1 MAAQALGPGTT
12 IVRRRAFF
20 GLLDAGGWAWATLK
34 AAFWFV
40 VIVMMMAYLP
50 DRALYATVQPTI
62 ELGVPLST
70 FNKSLDVTPVNFCPP
85 SNANLPCPAPV
96 GAVLPWQPN
105 PPELGLP
112 EARTDA
118 AVVAAGLQTL
128 LVGGSDGTAARD
140 SVFATVVRADGNID
154 GWTPGPPLP
163 APRAGAAAVFFAG
176 SAYVI
181 GGLDAAGAPT
191 DTVFVGTPDVATGT
205 ITAWTESPGL
215 KLPAPR
221 AEAAAV
227 ISGDGVYLV
236 GGRDAAGPVDSAWR
250 APLVSTTGKLKAWEP
265 TASLPAPRTGATAV
279 LLGTHLFV
287 YGGEDAT
294 GPTTAVVRGEI
305 GTATD
310 NLGQITG
317 WSTPTAGAA
326 AQTNLPAAAQGA
338 MGFVSNGTLY
348 YAGGDGDG
356 TLYWTAP
363 DADGNL
369 TGWNT
374 LTQSN
379 LPADLRLQDAAP
391 LVNGSNAFLFGGTAA
406 GAPTQGITR
415 ANLAP
420 PQPFFR
426 LGLFYM
432 VLPALGIQGEV
443 GQQLSYLVAAGVATV
458 NFVIL
463 LLIGYAYNHPKQTG
477 LLFNRIRDRRR
488 RGGQPGSAGAD

>member
-34 AAFWFV
+34 AGFWFV

-62 ELGVPLST
+62 TLGVPLST
-70 FNKSLDVTPVNFCPP
+70 FNKNLDITPVNFCPP

-96 GAVLPWQPN
+96 GAVLPWEPN
-105 PPELGLP
+105 PPELALP
-112 EARTDA
+112 EARTNA

-128 LVGGSDGTAARD
+128 LVGGSDGAAARE

-154 GWTPGPPLP
+154 GWTPGAPLP
-163 APRAGAAAVFFAG
+163 APRAGVAAVFFAG

-181 GGLDAAGAPT
+181 GGFDAQGAPT
-191 DTVFVGTPDVATGT
+191 DAVFVGTPDAATGKIST
-205 ITAWTESPGL
+205 WTASELL

-221 AEAAAV
+221 ADATAV
-227 ISGDGVYLV
+227 ISGDGLFLV
-236 GGRDAAGPVDSAWR
+236 GGRDAAGPVDSVWK
-250 APLVSTTGKLKAWEP
+250 APLVSTTGKLAAWKP
-265 TASLPAPRTGATAV
+265 TGALPAPRADATAV
-279 LLGTHLFV
+279 LLGTRLYV
-287 YGGEDAT
+287 YGGEDAA
-294 GPTTAVVRGEI
+294 GPTTAVVIGEI
-305 GTATD
+305 GTEGES
-310 NLGQITG
+310 LGEVTG
-317 WSTPTAGAA
+317 WWTPAADGAEEV
-326 AQTNLPAAAQGA
+326 NLPVAAKGA

-348 YAGGDGDG
+348 HVGGDGEG
-356 TLYWTAP
+356 TIYWTTP
-363 DADGNL
+363 DADGKL

-391 LVNGSNAFLFGGTAA
+391 LVNGSHAFLFGGTAA

-415 ANLAP
+415 ASLAP

-426 LGLFYM
+426 LGLFYV

-443 GQQLSYLVAAGVATV
+443 GQQLSYLVAAGVATT

-463 LLIGYAYNHPKQTG
+463 LLIGYAYNHPEKTK
-477 LLFNRIRDRRR
+477 LFFNRIRNRRR
-488 RGGQPGSAGAD
+488 PAA

>member
-34 AAFWFV
+34 ASFWFV
-40 VIVMMMAYLP
+40 TIIMMMAWLP

-118 AVVAAGLQTL
+118 AIVAAGLQTL
-128 LVGGSDGTAARD
+128 LVGGSDGTAASD
-140 SVFATVVRADGNID
+140 SVFATVIRSDGNID
-154 GWTPGPPLP
+154 GWTVGASLP
-163 APRAGAAAVFFAG
+163 APRAGAAAVFFSG

-181 GGLDAAGAPT
+181 GGVDAAGAPT
-191 DTVFVGTPDVATGT
+191 DTVFVGTPDPATGK
-205 ITAWTESPGL
+205 IDAWTESADL
-215 KLPAPR
+215 KLIAPR
-221 AEAAAV
+221 ADATAV
-227 ISGDGVYLV
+227 ITSDGLFLV
-236 GGRDAAGPVDSAWR
+236 GGRDAAGPVATVWK
-250 APLVSTTGKLKAWEP
+250 APAVTTTGKLKKWEAS
-265 TASLPAPRTGATAV
+265 TSLPAPRAGATAV
-279 LLGTHLFV
+279 LQGTHLFV
-287 YGGEDAT
+287 YGGEDAA

-305 GTATD
+305 GTTKD
-310 NLGQITG
+310 TLGKITG
-317 WSTPTAGAA
+317 WSTPTEAAA
-326 AQTNLPAAAQGA
+326 AQTNLPAAARGA
-338 MGFVSNGTLY
+338 MGFVSNGIFY
-348 YAGGDGDG
+348 YVGGEGTG
-356 TLYWTAP
+356 TLYWTSP
-363 DADGNL
+363 DAEGNL
-369 TGWNT
+369 TGWKT

-379 LPADLRLQDAAP
+379 LPADLQLQDAAP
-391 LVNGSNAFLFGGTAA
+391 IVNGSQAFLIGGTAA
-406 GAPTQGITR
+406 GTPTQGITR

-426 LGLFYM
+426 LGLFYV

-443 GQQLSYLVAAGVATV
+443 GQQLSYLVAAGVATT

-463 LLIGYAYNHPKQTG
+463 ILIGYAYNHPAKTK
-477 LLFNRIRDRRR
+477 LLFNRIRSRRR
-488 RGGQPGSAGAD
+488 HAA

>member
-34 AAFWFV
+34 AGFWFV

-62 ELGVPLST
+62 QLGVPLST
-70 FNKSLDVTPVNFCPP
+70 FNKNLDVTPVNFCPP

-96 GAVLPWQPN
+96 GANLPWQPN
-105 PPELGLP
+105 PAALALP
-112 EARTDA
+112 EARTNA
-118 AVVAAGLQTL
+118 AIVAAGLQTL
-128 LVGGSDGTAARD
+128 LVGGSDGTTAKD

-154 GWTPGPPLP
+154 GWTVGAPLP
-163 APRAGAAAVFFAG
+163 APRAGASAIFFAG

-181 GGLDAAGAPT
+181 GGYDAAGAPT
-191 DTVFVGTPDVATGT
+191 DTVYVGTPDAATGK
-205 ITAWTESPGL
+205 ITSWTTSDLL
-215 KLPAPR
+215 KLPETR
-221 AEAAAV
+221 ADAAAV
-227 ISGDGVYLV
+227 ITGDGIFLV
-236 GGRDAAGPVDSAWR
+236 GGRNAGGLVDSVWK
-250 APLVSTTGKLKAWEP
+250 APLVSTTGKLAAWKP
-265 TASLPAPRTGATAV
+265 TAPLPAPRADATAV
-279 LLGTHLFV
+279 VLGTHVFV
-287 YGGEDAT
+287 YGGEDAA

-305 GTATD
+305 GTEGDA
-310 NLGQITG
+310 LGQVTG
-317 WSTPTAGAA
+317 WSTPTAEGAA
-326 AQTNLPAAAQGA
+326 SINLPAAAKGA
-338 MGFVSNGTLY
+338 MGYVSNGTLY
-348 YAGGDGDG
+348 YVGGDGEG

-363 DADGNL
+363 DAEGNL

-379 LPADLRLQDAAP
+379 LPVDLRLQDAAP
-391 LVNGSNAFLFGGTAA
+391 LVNGSHAFLIGGTAA

-415 ANLAP
+415 ANLSP

-426 LGLFYM
+426 LGLFYV

-443 GQQLSYLVAAGVATV
+443 GQQLSYLVAAGVATTS
-458 NFVIL
+458 FVIL

-477 LLFNRIRDRRR
+477 HFFNRIRNRRR
-488 RGGQPGSAGAD
+488 RSA

>member
-20 GLLDAGGWAWATLK
+20 GLLDAGGWAWAVLK
-34 AAFWFV
+34 ASFWFV
-40 VIVMMMAYLP
+40 TIIMMMAWLP

-118 AVVAAGLQTL
+118 PILAAGMQTL
-128 LVGGSDGTAARD
+128 LIGGSDGKAARD
-140 SVFATVVRADGNID
+140 SVFATVIRADGNID
-154 GWTPGPPLP
+154 GWTVGPALP
-163 APRAGAAAVFFAG
+163 APRAGAAAAFYAG

-181 GGLDAAGAPT
+181 GGVDAAGKPT
-191 DTVFVGTPDVATGT
+191 DTVFVGTPDPATGK
-205 ITAWTESPGL
+205 ITSWTENADL
-215 KLPAPR
+215 KLIAPR
-221 AEAAAV
+221 ADATAV
-227 ISGDGVYLV
+227 ITGDGIFLV
-236 GGRDAAGPVDSAWR
+236 GGRDASGPVDTVWK
-250 APLVSTTGKLKAWEP
+250 APTVTTTGKLKKWE
-265 TASLPAPRTGATAV
+265 ASTPLPAPRAGATAV
-279 LLGTHLFV
+279 LQGTHLFV
-287 YGGEDAT
+287 YGGEDAA

-305 GTATD
+305 GTEKDT
-310 NLGQITG
+310 LGKITG
-317 WSTPTAGAA
+317 WSTPTEASA

-338 MGFVSNGTLY
+338 MGFVSNGIYY
-348 YAGGDGDG
+348 YAGGAGPG
-356 TLYWTAP
+356 TLYWTSP
-363 DADGNL
+363 DAEGNL
-369 TGWNT
+369 TGWKT

-379 LPADLRLQDAAP
+379 LPANLNLQDAAP
-391 LVNGSNAFLFGGTAA
+391 IVNGSQAFLIGGTAA
-406 GAPTQGITR
+406 GTPTQGISR

-426 LGLFYM
+426 LGLFYV
-432 VLPALGIQGEV
+432 VLPALGIGGEV
-443 GQQLSYLVAAGVATV
+443 GQQLSYLVAAGVATT

-463 LLIGYAYNHPKQTG
+463 ILIGYAYNHPEKTK
-477 LLFNRIRDRRR
+477 LFFNRIRERRR
-488 RGGQPGSAGAD
+488 KPA